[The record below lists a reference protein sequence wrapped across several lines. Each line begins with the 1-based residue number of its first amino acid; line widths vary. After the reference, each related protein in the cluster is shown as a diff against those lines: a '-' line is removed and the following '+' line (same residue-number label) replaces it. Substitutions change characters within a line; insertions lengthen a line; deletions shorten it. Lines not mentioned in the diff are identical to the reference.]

1 MFWGGDAHAFV
12 HHAGAEDF
20 AERFGGFMGT
30 ARLELELTNAA
41 GGDLSD
47 FVRIELFSTS
57 TSNHYQNNVQI
68 RRTVAVGG
76 IEVGASSVYKVM
88 LTPSNYRLVQFFVML
103 GDGQTESQRVSF
115 PVDPARVTGLE
126 APAFGALRAEAQTML
141 AQSEIPRFLAPDGSF
156 RQGSDLYAVLDATPR
171 LKACFLNIVAKSAA
185 APLRDGLSCLNH
197 YSGMIRMEQDRLFIR
212 THAAL
217 REEVQNSPLFHSV
230 SAELH
235 DPVPGYQITDSFKTL
250 DRYGN
255 LQLTFQR
262 RGTTGDDYVAD
273 VDIDDA
279 QGIEHIFQVLRNS
292 VSGPTNP
299 YDIHDILVKE
309 QRLDPGYSFKFA
321 QAAVVSRLAAPGPRR
336 NRKGRR

>member
-1 MFWGGDAHAFV
+1 MFWGGGCVTHAFG

-103 GDGQTESQRVSF
+103 GDGQTESQTVSF

-185 APLRDGLSCLNH
+185 APLREGLSCLNH

-217 REEVQNSPLFHSV
+217 REEVQNFQYPAIRSRTALRLWIGTATCSSLSSAAAPPATTMLQMSTSTTHRASSTSSRFCGTV
-230 SAELH
+230 SAGQ
-235 DPVPGYQITDSFKTL
+235 PI
-250 DRYGN
+250 
-255 LQLTFQR
+255 LTIF
-262 RGTTGDDYVAD
+262 TT
-273 VDIDDA
+273 
-279 QGIEHIFQVLRNS
+279 S
-292 VSGPTNP
+292 
-299 YDIHDILVKE
+299 
-309 QRLDPGYSFKFA
+309 
-321 QAAVVSRLAAPGPRR
+321 
-336 NRKGRR
+336 